1 MYIIYTYY
9 GVYKHADANLLF
21 TKMLVSATLH
31 FIAAIKQELL
41 ILIGKDE
48 VETKLYFKFEVAMVN
63 SPSFRIFQISEGWF
77 FTQITMSHFP
87 KASSRRQHVDTFG
100 ASKTSSG
107 GNAETEET
115 EETRW

>member
-9 GVYKHADANLLF
+9 GVYKLAYANLLF
-21 TKMLVSATLH
+21 PRMLVSATLH

-63 SPSFRIFQISEGWF
+63 SPSFRIFQISE
-77 FTQITMSHFP
+77 
-87 KASSRRQHVDTFG
+87 R
-100 ASKTSSG
+100 
-107 GNAETEET
+107 
-115 EETRW
+115 